1 MSFWT
6 CSLDCSLT
14 DVKRDAIL
22 VSTLKRKDE
31 KEREK
36 KRKEKIRQTDN
47 FSLQC
52 PGAKKNPSI
61 VTSKISLFS

>member
-14 DVKRDAIL
+14 DVKRNAVL

-36 KRKEKIRQTDN
+36 KRKEKKIDKQT
-47 FSLQC
+47 
-52 PGAKKNPSI
+52 
-61 VTSKISLFS
+61 ISVYNALEPRRIPP

>member
-14 DVKRDAIL
+14 DVKRDAVL

-36 KRKEKIRQTDN
+36 KRKEK
-47 FSLQC
+47 
-52 PGAKKNPSI
+52 K
-61 VTSKISLFS
+61 

>member
-14 DVKRDAIL
+14 DVKRNAVL
-22 VSTLKRKDE
+22 VSTLKRKNE

-36 KRKEKIRQTDN
+36 KRKEKIEKQT
-47 FSLQC
+47 
-52 PGAKKNPSI
+52 
-61 VTSKISLFS
+61 ISVYNALEPKRIPL

>member
-14 DVKRDAIL
+14 DVKRNAVL
-22 VSTLKRKDE
+22 VSTLKRKNE

-36 KRKEKIRQTDN
+36 KRKEKNRQT
-47 FSLQC
+47 
-52 PGAKKNPSI
+52 
-61 VTSKISLFS
+61 ISVYNAMEPRRIPL